1 MRKHLDKL
9 SHFSFTFDKCKGRPA
24 CLTLTALLT
33 VKTWYSSNLHGNS
46 EINSQGNVHK
56 LSKLW
61 QKLDTVCFNKE
72 S

>member
-46 EINSQGNVHK
+46 EINSQGNVH
-56 LSKLW
+56 
-61 QKLDTVCFNKE
+61 N
-72 S
+72 